1 MCSKFINALLLMF
14 LLSSCGIGEM
24 PGGGETGPDLPI
36 LKILDPTS
44 VSETGFQLNWSISNP
59 VGFDGI
65 LVLVA
70 EDREMTKP
78 VRYMDIDDPGKQSVL
93 ISGLD
98 GASMY
103 FYRITLTAQGQA
115 VTESEIKAIETTYR
129 MDNTSLLTG
138 DDYTL
143 SGKLAYLESVSGSR
157 PGIIMMHEFG
167 VWVNPWIGSDLL
179 KKLVSDGYICFT
191 FFFRGHGTS
200 TPMDDLMEL
209 INNKNLLTRDLQ
221 AAIEFMNES
230 ELVTSGQLGLIGGS
244 MGATM
249 ALAGNGYEEVK
260 TSVALSP
267 AADGVFLLFP
277 DMTLSS
283 VYYLVGE
290 LDIQEDPGA
299 DFPEE
304 ALTLY
309 NLTEDPRKLDMIPGT
324 ADHGTGLLKR
334 DSLNT
339 SVEDWFLQYLPNE

>member
-1 MCSKFINALLLMF
+1 MYSRFINALLLMF

-24 PGGGETGPDLPI
+24 PGGETGPDLPI

-70 EDREMTKP
+70 EDRDMTKP
-78 VRYMDIDDPGKQSVL
+78 VRYMEIGDPGKQSAL

-103 FYRITLTAQGQA
+103 YYRISLTAQGQA
-115 VTESEIKAIETTYR
+115 VTESDVKAIETSYR

-138 DDYTL
+138 DNYTL
-143 SGKLAYLESVSGSR
+143 SGQLAYLESVSGSR

-167 VWVNPWIGSDLL
+167 IWVNPWIGSDLL

-191 FFFRGHGTS
+191 FFFRGHGSS
-200 TPMDDLMEL
+200 TPVEDLTEL
-209 INNKNLLTRDLQ
+209 INNKTLLARDLQ
-221 AAIEFMNES
+221 AAIEFMDQS

-244 MGATM
+244 IGATM

-267 AADGVFLLFP
+267 VADGVFLLFP
-277 DMTLSS
+277 AMTLSS
-283 VYYLVGE
+283 AYYLVGE
-290 LDIQEDPGA
+290 LDIHEEQGV
-299 DFPEE
+299 DFPAES
-304 ALTLY
+304 LTLY
-309 NLTEDPRKLDMIPGT
+309 NLTEEPRKLDMIPGT
-324 ADHGTGLLKR
+324 AEHGTGLLTY

-339 SVEDWFLQYLPNE
+339 SVEDWFLQYLAIE